1 MDNLF
6 NNIDLGYL
14 LKCAR
19 EDKDLSQVKVM
30 EQTGINNKTLSGYE
44 NNVAEP
50 DFNTLIKLLRLYEH
64 SLDYL
69 IFPQSSNIKQNN
81 DDFFSVF
88 NDLPQNV
95 KDDVKVQINALYK
108 KYKKEKKP

>member
-1 MDNLF
+1 MNNIY

-30 EQTGINNKTLSGYE
+30 EYTGINNKTLSGYE

-50 DFNTLIKLLRLYEH
+50 DFDTLIKLLRLYEH

-69 IFPQSSNIKQNN
+69 IFPQQSDKKQKC
-81 DDFFSVF
+81 DDLVSIF

-95 KDDVKVQINALYK
+95 KDDLKVQIWALHEKYQK
-108 KYKKEKKP
+108 K